1 MKYKKFENRNRNNK
15 ESILE
20 NCASFA
26 CCIDKRN
33 NRQVVKTKN
42 LDVVIPMCNLIKYND
57 HL

>member
-42 LDVVIPMCNLIKYND
+42 LDVVIPM
-57 HL
+57 